1 VTDTFPLS
9 VDEDEVGRTLPL
21 SEKDEGAFSPEGPRA
36 CPLPAGAGGGGCAY
50 PLPNSVDGFG
60 GLTGTRPLPLPAG
73 AGGGGCV

>member
-1 VTDTFPLS
+1 VTDTYPLP
-9 VDEDEVGRTLPL
+9 VDEVGRTLPL
-21 SEKDEGAFSPEGPRA
+21 SDKDGGAFSPRA

-60 GLTGTRPLPLPAG
+60 GLTGTRPFPLPAG